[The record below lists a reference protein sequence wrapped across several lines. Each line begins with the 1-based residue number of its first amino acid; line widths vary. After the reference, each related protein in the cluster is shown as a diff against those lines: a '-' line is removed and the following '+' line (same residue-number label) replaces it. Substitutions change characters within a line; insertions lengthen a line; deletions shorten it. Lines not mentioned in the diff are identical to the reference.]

1 MCLRKWVERARGE
14 DDELISYLS
23 KRLSSFSV
31 SSPPPKFFSS
41 LYLRVHTRHDLGIR
55 GWGGEREKKLAFA
68 LTMLAK
74 SPLILVVY
82 PCSTDGGT
90 LGTSIRHW
98 ALSHYVAIYTG
109 RHSEGGLR
117 MSKGEKLVV
126 KRAYSV
132 QGMCG
137 FWSIFRDNMK
147 EKLVKPFFHKRCY
160 CAIKQRE
167 CHGVFLDIFSVSKMS
182 GGKET

>member
-1 MCLRKWVERARGE
+1 MGAREGRRWRINFLSLQE
-14 DDELISYLS
+14 TVFFFRLISPAKVFLFALS
-23 KRLSSFSV
+23 ACAYKAWFGHQGMRW
-31 SSPPPKFFSS
+31 
-41 LYLRVHTRHDLGIR
+41 R
-55 GWGGEREKKLAFA
+55 EREKILAFA

-137 FWSIFRDNMK
+137 FWSIFRDNIK
-147 EKLVKPFFHKRCY
+147 EKLVKPFFTK
-160 CAIKQRE
+160 
-167 CHGVFLDIFSVSKMS
+167 GVIVP
-182 GGKET
+182 